1 MSMRILG
8 RLALAAALL
17 VPVGVVTAST
27 AGASGG
33 GFHCSGGGGTT
44 TMSPGLLLFTGH
56 PQTITS
62 TQNGLVCTGGFVDHG
77 NLTASEQTPQ
87 SVRCSGIV
95 GLVDRGTAKIV
106 WTSPAGFGKTT
117 LKLNMT
123 ITGTSGH
130 TTSGTL
136 SGVVTTTG
144 SNFAAGKAVSG
155 AFVLGKGLK
164 STNSGGD
171 CTVNIPLTTFPI
183 TSISL
188 HT

>member
-1 MSMRILG
+1 MRVFG

-17 VPVGVVTAST
+17 VPVGVVTASS

-33 GFHCSGGGGTT
+33 GFACTGAGGTT
-44 TMSPGLLLFTGH
+44 TATPGLVLFTGH
-56 PQTITS
+56 PQTLAS
-62 TQNGLVCTGGFVDHG
+62 TQHALNCTGGFVTHG
-77 NLTASEQTPQ
+77 NLTASVQTPQ

-95 GLVDRGTAKIV
+95 GLVDRGTAKIT
-106 WTSPAGFGKTT
+106 WTSPAGFGRST

-123 ITGTSGH
+123 ITGSTGH

-136 SGVVTTTG
+136 SGAVTTTG
-144 SNFAAGKAVSG
+144 SNFAAGKTVSG
-155 AFVLGKGLK
+155 TFVLGKGLK